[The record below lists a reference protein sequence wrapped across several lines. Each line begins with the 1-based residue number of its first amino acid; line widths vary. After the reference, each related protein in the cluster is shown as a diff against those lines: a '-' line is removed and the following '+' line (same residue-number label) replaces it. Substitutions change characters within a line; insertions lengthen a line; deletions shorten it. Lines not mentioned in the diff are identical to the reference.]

1 LLLVYLY
8 TQVEVKPMKPLYLT
22 IEDHIRTEIARGG
35 LGKGGLLPSE
45 QQLAQRFA
53 TTRNTVRQA
62 LARLAFEGTVTREKG
77 RGTFVS
83 AQQHQSEIDTRMRKS
98 FEEQMAEHGEEVRF
112 RLLSFGPKVAP
123 DDVAA
128 RLRLRRGAT
137 VFELRRLRLIEDEL
151 IGAECRYI
159 LPELARSFDEESLRN
174 KSTIAMVEQALGDN
188 LADLEITVSATTADR
203 ELATLLE
210 CPRGSPV
217 LLRDHIFWDRVDRPV
232 LSGKSVFRGDRYRF
246 TYHLG
251 KSPPFR

>member
-1 LLLVYLY
+1 
-8 TQVEVKPMKPLYLT
+8 MKPLYLT
-22 IEDHIRTEIARGG
+22 IEDHIRSEIARGG

-45 QQLAQRFA
+45 QELAQRFA

-62 LARLAFEGTVTREKG
+62 LARLVFEGAITREKG

-83 AQQHQSEIDTRMRKS
+83 TQQHQSEIDTRTRKS
-98 FEEQMAEHGEEVRF
+98 FEEQMAERGEAVRF

-159 LPELARSFDEESLRN
+159 LAELARSFDEKSL
-174 KSTIAMVEQALGDN
+174 KDESTIAMLERALGN
-188 LADLEITVSATTADR
+188 SLADLQITVSATIADR
-203 ELATLLE
+203 EVAALLE
-210 CPRGSPV
+210 CRPGSPV
-217 LLRDHIFWDRVDRPV
+217 LVRDHIFLDRNNRPV

-251 KSPPFR
+251 ETRVVE